1 MGLDPDP
8 MAAYARSLASGKAPC
23 GRQACGPRGER
34 LLLLTKADERPDEL
48 TIEATLTPDGD
59 KKALAC
65 PALPAAPRA
74 SAGRA

>member
-1 MGLDPDP
+1 M
-8 MAAYARSLASGKAPC
+8 
-23 GRQACGPRGER
+23 R

-65 PALPAAPRA
+65 PALPRGA
-74 SAGRA
+74 SRFCLAGLITGA